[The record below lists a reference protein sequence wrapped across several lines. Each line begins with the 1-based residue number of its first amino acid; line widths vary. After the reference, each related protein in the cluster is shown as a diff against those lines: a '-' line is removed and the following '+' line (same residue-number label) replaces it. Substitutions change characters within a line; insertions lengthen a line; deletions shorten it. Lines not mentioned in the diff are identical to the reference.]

1 MERFRKLGT
10 QDMAHKGGVWSLAA
24 TTANNRDDVGHFAT
38 AGCDSKLRTWRIK
51 SDKELIQDADEDGV
65 AQTAS
70 AGPCVQL
77 GVFSGHSLPVV
88 GLAVAKS
95 GGTAASTSMDG
106 SVRVWNLANPETES
120 KSVQHLNIAEMWG
133 IDLSWNGQRA
143 VTGGVNGTI
152 KIMDTTSVMVDE
164 TYTIV
169 QEGNGKDGGRR
180 DGAMVMSIALSADE
194 AQIAAGGHDGSV
206 SLLDV
211 ETGKLVGNKLAKH
224 GGPVRSLSYMSS
236 EPTTL
241 VTGSDDHLINLYDV
255 RSGQVTG
262 TCKGHVGLVFSAE
275 ASEDGKYLV
284 SGGSD
289 RCVHVWD
296 RMLRESVYSF
306 KGHKDSVWG
315 VCYALGR
322 DKIVSAS
329 DDGCIGVLDS
339 SNADNVA

>member
-1 MERFRKLGT
+1 
-10 QDMAHKGGVWSLAA
+10 MAHRGGVWALAA
-24 TTANNRDDVGHFAT
+24 TTNENCDDIGHFAT

-51 SDKELIQDADEDGV
+51 SEKELIQDADDDNV
-65 AQTAS
+65 AQAAS

-88 GLAVAKS
+88 GLAVAKN
-95 GGTAASTSMDG
+95 GVTAASTSMDG
-106 SVRVWNLANPETES
+106 SVRVWNLTSPEAES

-133 IDLSWNGQRA
+133 IDLSRNGQRA
-143 VTGGVNGTI
+143 VTGGANGTV
-152 KIMDTTSVMVDE
+152 KIIDATRVMVDE

-169 QEGNGKDGGRR
+169 QESDRKDGGRR
-180 DGAMVMSIALSADE
+180 DSAMVMSVALGAEE

-206 SLLDV
+206 SILDV
-211 ETGKLVGNKLAKH
+211 ETGKLVGGKLAKH

-241 VTGSDDHLINLYDV
+241 ITGSDDHLINLYDL
-255 RSGQVTG
+255 RNGQVTG
-262 TCKGHVGLVFSAE
+262 TCKGHVGLVFSAK

-296 RMLRESVYSF
+296 RMMRESVHNF

-315 VCYALGR
+315 VCYTLEGDR
-322 DKIVSAS
+322 IVSVS
-329 DDGCIGVLDS
+329 DDGCISVLDS